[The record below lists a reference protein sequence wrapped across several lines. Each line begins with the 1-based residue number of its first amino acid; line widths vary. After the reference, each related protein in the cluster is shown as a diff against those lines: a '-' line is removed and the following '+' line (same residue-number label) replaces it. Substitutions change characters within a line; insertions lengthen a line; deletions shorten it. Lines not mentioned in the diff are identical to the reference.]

1 MVSMRHSIGRLT
13 KAVRGVNS
21 DGFITIVHP
30 TASAGATFQA
40 LVVWQAISSDELG
53 DTRRFDSP
61 HVDRVVPW
69 DTDVCIQLRL
79 VE

>member
-1 MVSMRHSIGRLT
+1 MRHSISGLT

-40 LVVWQAISSDELG
+40 LCVWQAISSDELG
-53 DTRRFDSP
+53 DIHCFYPP

-69 DTDVCIQLRL
+69 DTDVCVRL